1 MRELPFDFGTLE
13 INGPNSYGYPPLKEA
28 IARQYDVDPDCVVTA
43 EGTSMANYLAMATL
57 LDAGDEVAIEHPA
70 YGLLVDAAR
79 YIGANIKRFARREE
93 NAYAVDPAEIR
104 RVVTPK
110 TRLIVLTNLHNPSSV
125 LTPDSVIRE
134 VADIARSV
142 GARLL
147 VDEVYLDAV
156 YGNTPPTAALD
167 VYKRQGITPAV
178 LLYMGSRLDPYHH
191 CHNAAERRAGQRLGI
206 PVMGRS
212 SDECD
217 ANFHHSCRGRC
228 QWLPYDGALHTTG
241 QAHGE

>member
-1 MRELPFDFGTLE
+1 MNGGLAPSQPTWVAPGTAEALFP
-13 INGPNSYGYPPLKEA
+13 ISNPGYIFAGWQVGSTTVSTFQPYSAAVNGPTT
-28 IARQYDVDPDCVVTA
+28 VTA
-43 EGTSMANYLAMATL
+43 
-57 LDAGDEVAIEHPA
+57 I
-70 YGLLVDAAR
+70 
-79 YIGANIKRFARREE
+79 F
-93 NAYAVDPAEIR
+93 
-104 RVVTPK
+104 
-110 TRLIVLTNLHNPSSV
+110 
-125 LTPDSVIRE
+125 
-134 VADIARSV
+134 
-142 GARLL
+142 
-147 VDEVYLDAV
+147 
-156 YGNTPPTAALD
+156 
-167 VYKRQGITPAV
+167 TPAVPVSFVTNPPNLSFYADGVLMSTPVSLDWGLGSSHLISGLNVTEDNTGKRWVFASWNDGGAQTHSYVVGKTLAPETITATV